1 MDATALE
8 ETIRL
13 HGLWIDG
20 KTGGV
25 RANLTYANLYRA
37 NLYRANLTNANLYR
51 ADLTNADLTGANL
64 YRANLTDADLTD
76 ANLTDADLTDTNL
89 YRADLYRA
97 NLTNANLTDANLTDA
112 ILTYAILTNAN
123 LTYANLTNANLTDA
137 NLTDANLTD
146 ANLTRATLPHFTIC
160 PEEGEFIAW
169 KKLQNNV
176 VAKLL
181 IPAESKRTSSLIGRK
196 CRAEFVKVISFVNS
210 SESIG
215 YAKHG
220 STPYIVGQTVKPDSY
235 DDDIRVECTH
245 GIHFFMTNRE
255 AENY

>member
-1 MDATALE
+1 MDATALK

-13 HGLWIDG
+13 HVLWIGG
-20 KTGGV
+20 KAGGI
-25 RANLTYANLYRA
+25 
-37 NLYRANLTNANLYR
+37 RANLTNANLYR
-51 ADLTNADLTGANL
+51 AILTDVNLANAD
-64 YRANLTDADLTD
+64 
-76 ANLTDADLTDTNL
+76 
-89 YRADLYRA
+89 
-97 NLTNANLTDANLTDA
+97 
-112 ILTYAILTNAN
+112 
-123 LTYANLTNANLTDA
+123 
-137 NLTDANLTD
+137 LTD
-146 ANLTRATLPHFTIC
+146 ANLTRATLPHYTIC

-181 IPAESKRTSSLIGRK
+181 IPAESKRTSSLVGRK

-215 YAKHG
+215 YAKHD

>member
-1 MDATALE
+1 MTD
-8 ETIRL
+8 
-13 HGLWIDG
+13 
-20 KTGGV
+20 
-25 RANLTYANLYRA
+25 ANLTDANLTSANLTDADLTGAILTNANLYRA
-37 NLYRANLTNANLYR
+37 NLYR
-51 ADLTNADLTGANL
+51 
-64 YRANLTDADLTD
+64 
-76 ANLTDADLTDTNL
+76 
-89 YRADLYRA
+89 
-97 NLTNANLTDANLTDA
+97 
-112 ILTYAILTNAN
+112 
-123 LTYANLTNANLTDA
+123 ANLTDA

-146 ANLTRATLPHFTIC
+146 ANLADAILTYANLTDAILTNANLYRANLTDAILTGANLTDANLTGATLPHFTIC
-160 PEEGEFIAW
+160 PEKGEFIAW

-215 YAKHG
+215 YAKHA
-220 STPYIVGQTVKPDSY
+220 STPYVVGQTVKPDSY

>member
-1 MDATALE
+1 MIAMSHYLAMDVETVSYLRGRLEDALELECAGQAERTCGLVPDCASGGLRKERIIVMDATALK

-13 HGLWIDG
+13 HVLWIGG
-20 KTGGV
+20 KAGGI
-25 RANLTYANLYRA
+25 
-37 NLYRANLTNANLYR
+37 RANLTNANLYR
-51 ADLTNADLTGANL
+51 ANLAN
-64 YRANLTDADLTD
+64 
-76 ANLTDADLTDTNL
+76 
-89 YRADLYRA
+89 
-97 NLTNANLTDANLTDA
+97 
-112 ILTYAILTNAN
+112 
-123 LTYANLTNANLTDA
+123 
-137 NLTDANLTD
+137 

-160 PEEGEFIAW
+160 PEKGEFIAW
-169 KKLQNNV
+169 KKLQKSI
-176 VAKLL
+176 VAELL
-181 IPAESKRTSSLIGRK
+181 IPAESKRTSSLVGRK

-215 YAKHG
+215 YAKHD

>member
-1 MDATALE
+1 MDATALK

-13 HGLWIDG
+13 HVLWIGG
-20 KTGGV
+20 KAGGI
-25 RANLTYANLYRA
+25 RANLTNAILTNANLADANLTDAILTDANLADANLYRA
-37 NLYRANLTNANLYR
+37 NLYRANLT
-51 ADLTNADLTGANL
+51 
-64 YRANLTDADLTD
+64 RANLTS
-76 ANLTDADLTDTNL
+76 
-89 YRADLYRA
+89 
-97 NLTNANLTDANLTDA
+97 
-112 ILTYAILTNAN
+112 
-123 LTYANLTNANLTDA
+123 
-137 NLTDANLTD
+137 ANLTD

-215 YAKHG
+215 YAKHA
-220 STPYIVGQTVKPDSY
+220 STPYVVGQTVKPDSY

>member
-1 MDATALE
+1 MDTTALE

-25 RANLTYANLYRA
+25 RANLTNA
-37 NLYRANLTNANLYR
+37 NLYRANLTNAI
-51 ADLTNADLTGANL
+51 LTGANL
-64 YRANLTDADLTD
+64 TGAI
-76 ANLTDADLTDTNL
+76 L
-89 YRADLYRA
+89 YR
-97 NLTNANLTDANLTDA
+97 
-112 ILTYAILTNAN
+112 AILTNAN
-123 LTYANLTNANLTDA
+123 LAYANLTGAILTDAILTGASLANANLTD
-137 NLTDANLTD
+137 
-146 ANLTRATLPHFTIC
+146 ATLPHFTIC
-160 PEEGEFIAW
+160 PEKGEFIAW
-169 KKLQNNV
+169 KKLQKSI
-176 VAKLL
+176 VAELL

-215 YAKHG
+215 YAKHA
-220 STPYIVGQTVKPDSY
+220 STPYVVGQTVKPDSY

>member
-13 HGLWIDG
+13 HMLWIDG
-20 KTGGV
+20 KAGGV
-25 RANLTYANLYRA
+25 RANLTNAY
-37 NLYRANLTNANLYR
+37 LYRANLTPANLYR
-51 ADLTNADLTGANL
+51 AILTDANLTNADLTNADLTGAIL
-64 YRANLTDADLTD
+64 TRANLT
-76 ANLTDADLTDTNL
+76 
-89 YRADLYRA
+89 R
-97 NLTNANLTDANLTDA
+97 
-112 ILTYAILTNAN
+112 
-123 LTYANLTNANLTDA
+123 A

-215 YAKHG
+215 YARHD
-220 STPYIVGQTVKPDSY
+220 STPYVVGQTVKPDSY

>member
-25 RANLTYANLYRA
+25 RANLT
-37 NLYRANLTNANLYR
+37 
-51 ADLTNADLTGANL
+51 
-64 YRANLTDADLTD
+64 
-76 ANLTDADLTDTNL
+76 DTNL

-97 NLTNANLTDANLTDA
+97 NLTNANLAGANLTDTNLTDTNLTGANLTNASLTYAILTDA
-112 ILTYAILTNAN
+112 ILTRANLYRANLTGADLTGAILTNAN
-123 LTYANLTNANLTDA
+123 LYRANLAN
-137 NLTDANLTD
+137 

-160 PEEGEFIAW
+160 PEKGEFIAW
-169 KKLQNNV
+169 KKLQKSI
-176 VAKLL
+176 VAELL
-181 IPAESKRTSSLIGRK
+181 IPAESKRTSSLVGRK

-215 YAKHG
+215 YAKHD

>member
-25 RANLTYANLYRA
+25 RANLTNAILTGANLTGAILYRA
-37 NLYRANLTNANLYR
+37 ILTNANLAY
-51 ADLTNADLTGANL
+51 ANLTGAILTDAILTGANL
-64 YRANLTDADLTD
+64 TGAILTDDILTG
-76 ANLTDADLTDTNL
+76 
-89 YRADLYRA
+89 A
-97 NLTNANLTDANLTDA
+97 NLTNANLTYAILTDA
-112 ILTYAILTNAN
+112 ILTR
-123 LTYANLTNANLTDA
+123 
-137 NLTDANLTD
+137 ANLTD

-181 IPAESKRTSSLIGRK
+181 IPAESKRTSSLVGRK

-215 YAKHG
+215 YAKHD

>member
-1 MDATALE
+1 MDTTALE

-25 RANLTYANLYRA
+25 RANL
-37 NLYRANLTNANLYR
+37 
-51 ADLTNADLTGANL
+51 
-64 YRANLTDADLTD
+64 YRANLTDANLAY
-76 ANLTDADLTDTNL
+76 ANLTGAI
-89 YRADLYRA
+89 
-97 NLTNANLTDANLTDA
+97 LTDA
-112 ILTYAILTNAN
+112 ILTGAILTGAD
-123 LTYANLTNANLTDA
+123 LTRAILTDA
-137 NLTDANLTD
+137 ILTRANLTD

-181 IPAESKRTSSLIGRK
+181 IPAESKRTSSLVGRK

-215 YAKHG
+215 YARHD
-220 STPYIVGQTVKPDSY
+220 STPYVVGQTVKPDSY